1 MAIAV
6 NLFGKKH
13 ISTATLS
20 LTFSRRGFFLSA
32 AQAGVGGLLAAR
44 MGWIAIAQNEK
55 YRLLSESN
63 RVNLTIIPP
72 RRGWIVDRN
81 GLPIADN
88 RTDFRVDI
96 IPERLQNAEAT
107 IRTLTELLSL
117 SPNDVERIN
126 EDLEKAAGF
135 QPVQIADGLTY
146 EQFAAVSVQ
155 LGDLPGI
162 APAQGFSRN
171 YPAGPSVGHL
181 IGYVGAPSAEDYR
194 KSRNPLFITPG
205 FKVGKQGIEKSFDSY
220 LTGKPGARR
229 VEVTARGKVVRDL
242 ESRPDTPGK
251 SMRLTID
258 AGLQEFA
265 GRRLG
270 EQSGAVVV
278 MDCHTGDILCSA
290 SMPSFDPNS
299 FSDGISQLEWSML
312 SEDDHVPLR
321 NKTLQGLYPPGST
334 VKPMIALALLEAG
347 VRPEETV
354 GCSGALRVGNTLFH
368 CHARR
373 GHGAVNMH
381 RAITHSCDIYF
392 YVMAQR
398 IGMDAIA
405 TMARRFGLG
414 QRFDLPFPSQS
425 YGTVPDPAWKL
436 KKYGKEWQA
445 YDTVNATI
453 GQGYMLVN
461 PTQMAVMAA
470 RIASG
475 RELSPKYVMDGRMHG
490 GDALG
495 MSAEHLETV
504 HAAMRDVVNGG
515 GTGGAARTSAIP
527 GLLMAGKTGTAQVRR
542 ITMAER
548 RSGVRGNASLP
559 FKLRDHALFLGF
571 APYDEPRYAI
581 SCIIE
586 HGGHVNRIQDAPM
599 ISADCI
605 SYLYDRPKL
614 MEKLIGF
621 EAGWGGTPQERLA
634 RQLNEHRIKMGLA
647 ATVSTNTAENATAS
661 TNLSETREATAR
673 ETAEEEGGVSET
685 EAREG
690 ATPAPQ
696 VSPAPHPARESILSP
711 HDSSPVSLPDSNPA
725 PEGPR

>member
-13 ISTATLS
+13 ISAATLS
-20 LTFSRRGFFLSA
+20 LTFSRRAMFLGA
-32 AQAGVGGLLAAR
+32 AQAGVGALLAGR
-44 MGWIAIAQNEK
+44 MGYIAIAQNEK

-72 RRGWIVDRN
+72 RRGWIIDRN
-81 GLPIADN
+81 GLPIANN
-88 RTDFRVDI
+88 RTDFRVDLI
-96 IPERLQNAEAT
+96 KDRLQNPEQTVA
-107 IRTLTELLSL
+107 TLTQLLSL

-135 QPVQIADGLTY
+135 QPVQVSDGLTY
-146 EQFAAVSVQ
+146 EQFAAVSVR
-155 LGDLPGI
+155 LGDLPGV

-181 IGYVGAPSAEDYR
+181 IGYVGAPSAEDYQ

-205 FKVGKQGIEKSFDSY
+205 FKVGKQGLEKSFDDY

-229 VEVTARGKVVRDL
+229 VEVTARGDVVRDL
-242 ESRPDTPGK
+242 ETRPDTPGRT
-251 SMRLTID
+251 MRLTID

-270 EQSGAVVV
+270 TQSGAVVV

-290 SMPSFDPNS
+290 SMPSYDPNS

-312 SEDDHVPLR
+312 SQDDHVPLR

-334 VKPMIALALLEAG
+334 VKPMVAMALLEAG

-368 CHARR
+368 CWSRR
-373 GHGAVNMH
+373 GHGAVNMQ
-381 RAITHSCDIYF
+381 RGIAQSCDIYF

-398 IGMDAIA
+398 IGMDPIA
-405 TMARRFGLG
+405 LMARRLGLG

-461 PTQMAVMAA
+461 PTQLAVMAA

-475 RELSPKYVMDGRMHG
+475 RNLSPKYIMDGKQHG
-490 GDALG
+490 GDLLG
-495 MSAEHLETV
+495 IMPDHLEVIRNAMSA
-504 HAAMRDVVNGG
+504 VVNGG
-515 GTGGAARTSAIP
+515 GTGAAARMSIP
-527 GLLMAGKTGTAQVRR
+527 DVLMAGKTGTAQVRR

-571 APYDEPRYAI
+571 APYDSPRYAI
-581 SCIIE
+581 GCIIE
-586 HGGHVNRIQDAPM
+586 HGGHVSRVQDAPM
-599 ISADCI
+599 ISADCL
-605 SYLYDRPKL
+605 SYLYDRPKML
-614 MEKLIGF
+614 EKLTAL
-621 EAGWGGTPQERLA
+621 EAEWGGTPQDRLA
-634 RQLNEHRIKMGLA
+634 RQLDAYRIEKGLA
-647 ATVSTNTAENATAS
+647 ASTPPSPANAAG
-661 TNLSETREATAR
+661 NAAAPAR
-673 ETAEEEGGVSET
+673 PGADDDADSVSET
-685 EAREG
+685 EARE
-690 ATPAPQ
+690 AAETERRQAPEPAPTPGASPSP
-696 VSPAPHPARESILSP
+696 SPAATGTGTGGTGSQQP
-711 HDSSPVSLPDSNPA
+711 
-725 PEGPR
+725 